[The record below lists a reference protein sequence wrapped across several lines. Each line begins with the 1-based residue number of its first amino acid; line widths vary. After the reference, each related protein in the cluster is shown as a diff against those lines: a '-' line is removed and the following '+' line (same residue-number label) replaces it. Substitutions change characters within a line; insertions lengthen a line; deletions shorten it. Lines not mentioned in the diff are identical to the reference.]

1 MSKINSNSTLFLI
14 DGSTFIFRAYF
25 AMYKASQSRGSGFTR
40 SDGTPT
46 GAVMAFCNMM
56 WKIITNGID
65 GIHPSHIAVIFDTK
79 EKTFRSDIY
88 PSYKAN
94 RDAPPEDLVPQFPLI
109 HKAVE
114 AFNIKC
120 ISQIG
125 YEADDLIATYSKIAS
140 ERDAQT
146 IIISGDKD
154 LMQLINKNVTMY
166 DPMPGKERFIDTN
179 GVQDKFGVTPDKVVD
194 VQALAGDSTD
204 NIPGVPG
211 IGIKIASE
219 LINEYHSLEN
229 LLTHSASIKQNK
241 RRENLINYAEDAR
254 ISYRLALL
262 ETSSPIEIDIDD
274 LSNEQLNYE
283 KIISFAKE
291 MELSNLS
298 NRVNNWFSKDGS
310 SKLISNNDTL
320 KSTTT
325 TSSNDV
331 STKTEKQGK
340 GSKIEINS
348 YNLLEEL
355 AKEISSSEAFCIDI
369 ETNDSEIK
377 EISISTDGAQTY
389 FLCDDTH
396 NNGGPSI
403 QDLVEKINPFMTD
416 ETVKK
421 IFFDLKNILPILQCY
436 KIAIKAIDDV
446 SLMSYVINN
455 GRLKNDLNTLS
466 IAYREQIKTQISNGT
481 DVASIDQK
489 INIPCSD
496 RASIIFNLWVHLRS
510 CLLEFDLIQ
519 IYELVEK
526 PLISVLCDIEK
537 NGIKADQRILYEL
550 SEKFGKKIKTIEQ
563 NIYHLA
569 GSEFN
574 IASPKQLGEVLFEDL
589 GLNGGKKTKS
599 GTWATGIDILEDLSA
614 IGHTIADEIIE
625 WRQLSKLKTTYTDSL
640 PNFIDP
646 SSGRVHTKF
655 SQALTS
661 TGRLSSSNPNLQNI
675 PIRTS
680 EGKLIRSAFIAEKGR
695 TFLSADYSQIEL
707 RVLSHVANIQQL
719 QNAFLE
725 DLDIHKMTASTIFA
739 TPLNEV
745 TEKMRYSAKAINFG
759 IIYGIS
765 PFGLSKQLKIQRK
778 DAQQFIGDYFSRFP
792 GIKEYM
798 ETTIEFAR
806 TNEHVKT
813 IFGRRCY
820 FPDIN
825 SKNHPIRSFSERA
838 AINAPIQGTAADIIK
853 RAMVRI
859 SRAMIE
865 KEVQSKMILQIHDE
879 LVFEVPDDEI
889 EAMKN
894 IVVSNMET
902 AALPLINFKVP
913 LKVDTKISNSWDSA

>member
-65 GIHPSHIAVIFDTK
+65 GLHPSHIAVIFDTK

-88 PSYKAN
+88 KPYKAN
-94 RDAPPEDLVPQFPLI
+94 RDAPPEDLIPQFPLI
-109 HKAVE
+109 HQAVE

-140 ERDAQT
+140 ERDAKT

-154 LMQLINKNVTMY
+154 LMQLINKNVRMY

-219 LINEYHSLEN
+219 LINEYHTLEN
-229 LLTHSASIKQNK
+229 LLSNASNIKQNK
-241 RRENLINYAEDAR
+241 RRENLINHAEDAR

-262 ETSSPIEIDIDD
+262 ESSSPIEIDIDD
-274 LSNEQLNYE
+274 LSNQQLDYD
-283 KIISFAKE
+283 KIISFSKE

-298 NRVNNWFSKDGS
+298 NRINNWFSSEGS
-310 SKLISNNDTL
+310 ENIISNNTTL
-320 KSTTT
+320 INTTP
-325 TSSNDV
+325 TSSNNF
-331 STKTEKQGK
+331 STGINKQ
-340 GSKIEINS
+340 SKDSVIEIHS
-348 YNLLEEL
+348 VNLLEEL
-355 AKEISSSEAFCIDI
+355 VNEIASSEAFCIDF

-377 EISISTDGAQTY
+377 VVSISTGMQTY
-389 FLCDDTH
+389 VLSDDK
-396 NNGGPSI
+396 NKEGGPSTR
-403 QDLVEKINPFMTD
+403 DLIEKINPFMTD

-421 IFFDLKNILPILQCY
+421 IFFDLKNILPILHSY
-436 KIAIKAIDDV
+436 KITIKSFDDV

-455 GRLKNDLNTLS
+455 GKLKNDLNTLA
-466 IAYREQIKTQISNGT
+466 IAYKEQIKTQISIGS
-481 DVASIDQK
+481 DGVSSDQK
-489 INIPCSD
+489 INISSSD
-496 RASIIFNLWVHLRS
+496 RASIIFELWEYLRFNLLD
-510 CLLEFDLIQ
+510 FDLIQ
-519 IYELVEK
+519 MYELVEK
-526 PLISVLCDIEK
+526 PLISVLCEIEK
-537 NGIKADQRILYEL
+537 NGIKADRSILSEL
-550 SEKFGKKIKTIEQ
+550 SEEFGQKIKKIEQ
-563 NIYHLA
+563 NIYSLA

-574 IASPKQLGEVLFEDL
+574 IASPKQLGEILFESL
-589 GLNGGKKTKS
+589 GLRGGKKTKS

-625 WRQLSKLKTTYTDSL
+625 WRQLNKLKTTYTDSL
-640 PNFIDP
+640 PNFIDQ

-719 QNAFLE
+719 QNAFLD
-725 DLDIHKMTASTIFA
+725 DLDIHQMTASTIFA

-765 PFGLSKQLKIQRK
+765 AFGLSKQLKIQRK
-778 DAQQFIGDYFSRFP
+778 DAQQFISDYFSRFP
-792 GIKEYM
+792 GIREYM
-798 ETTIEFAR
+798 DSTIEFAK

-825 SKNHPIRSFSERA
+825 SKNHPIRSFNERA

-859 SRAMIE
+859 SKTMIE
-865 KEVQSKMILQIHDE
+865 NEVKSKMILQIHDE

-889 EAMKN
+889 EEMKN
-894 IVVSNMET
+894 IVISNMES

-913 LKVDTKISNSWDSA
+913 LKVDTKISNSWDCA

>member
-94 RDAPPEDLVPQFPLI
+94 RDAPPEDLIPQFPLI
-109 HKAVE
+109 HRAVE

-140 ERDAQT
+140 ERDAET

-154 LMQLINKNVTMY
+154 LMQLINKNVRMY
-166 DPMPGKERFIDTN
+166 DPMPGKERFIDAN

-211 IGIKIASE
+211 IGIKIAAE

-229 LLTHSASIKQNK
+229 LLSNAENIKQNK
-241 RRENLINYAEDAR
+241 RRENLIHHAEDAR

-262 ETSSPIEIDIDD
+262 ESSSPIEIDIDD
-274 LSNEQLNYE
+274 LYNEQLDYD
-283 KIISFAKE
+283 KIISFSNE

-298 NRVNNWFSKDGS
+298 NRINNWFSKEGPENT
-310 SKLISNNDTL
+310 ISNNTTL
-320 KSTTT
+320 TNTTPQ
-325 TSSNDV
+325 SSNHV
-331 STKTEKQGK
+331 STKTEKQGRE
-340 GSKIEINS
+340 SNIEIHSN
-348 YNLLEEL
+348 NLLEEL
-355 AKEISSSEAFCIDI
+355 ANEIASSEAFCIDFEI
-369 ETNDSEIK
+369 NDSEIR
-377 EISISTDGAQTY
+377 EISISTGMQKY
-389 FLCDDTH
+389 FL
-396 NNGGPSI
+396 NNDKSREDRPSV
-403 QDLVEKINPFMTD
+403 QDLIKKINPFMAD
-416 ETVKK
+416 ETIKK
-421 IFFDLKNILPILQCY
+421 IFFDLKNILPILHSY
-436 KIAIKAIDDV
+436 KINIKSFDDV

-455 GRLKNDLNTLS
+455 GKLKNDLNTLT
-466 IAYREQIKTQISNGT
+466 IAYKEQIKTQISIGS
-481 DVASIDQK
+481 DGASSDQK

-496 RASIIFNLWVHLRS
+496 RASIIFDLWEYLRFY
-510 CLLEFDLIQ
+510 LLDFDLIQ
-519 IYELVEK
+519 MYELVEK
-526 PLISVLCDIEK
+526 PLINVLCEIEK
-537 NGIKADQRILYEL
+537 NGIKADRSILSEL
-550 SEKFGKKIKTIEQ
+550 SEEFGQKIKKIEQ
-563 NIYHLA
+563 NIYDLA

-574 IASPKQLGEVLFEDL
+574 IASPKQLGEILFENL
-589 GLNGGKKTKS
+589 GLSGGKKTKS

-625 WRQLSKLKTTYTDSL
+625 WRQLNKLKTTYTDSL

-680 EGKLIRSAFIAEKGR
+680 EGKLIRSAFIAEKGQ

-719 QNAFLE
+719 QNAFLN
-725 DLDIHKMTASTIFA
+725 DLDIHQMTASTIFA

-765 PFGLSKQLKIQRK
+765 AFGLSKQLKIQRK
-778 DAQQFIGDYFSRFP
+778 DAQQFISDYFSRFP
-792 GIKEYM
+792 GIREYM
-798 ETTIEFAR
+798 DSTIEFAR

-825 SKNHPIRSFSERA
+825 SKNHPIRSFNERA

-859 SRAMIE
+859 SKTMTE
-865 KEVQSKMILQIHDE
+865 KGVKSKMILQIHDE

-889 EAMKN
+889 DEMKN
-894 IVVSNMET
+894 IVISNMES
-902 AALPLINFKVP
+902 AALPLVNFKVP
-913 LKVDTKISNSWDSA
+913 LKVDTKISNSWDCA

>member
-88 PSYKAN
+88 TPYKAN
-94 RDAPPEDLVPQFPLI
+94 RDAPPEDLIPQFPLI

-140 ERDAQT
+140 ERDAKT
-146 IIISGDKD
+146 VIISGDKD
-154 LMQLINKNVTMY
+154 LMQLINKNVRMY

-179 GVQDKFGVTPDKVVD
+179 GVHDKFGVTPDKVVD

-219 LINEYHSLEN
+219 LINEYHTLEN
-229 LLTHSASIKQNK
+229 LLSNAMNIKQNK
-241 RRENLINYAEDAR
+241 RRENLINHADDAR

-262 ETSSPIEIDIDD
+262 ESSSPIEIDIDD
-274 LSNEQLNYE
+274 LYNQQLDYD
-283 KIISFAKE
+283 KIISFSKE

-298 NRVNNWFSKDGS
+298 NRINNWFSKEGS
-310 SKLISNNDTL
+310 ENIISNNTTL
-320 KSTTT
+320 TNTTPI
-325 TSSNDV
+325 SSNDI
-331 STKTEKQGK
+331 STGSKKQGK
-340 GSKIEINS
+340 DSLIEIHS
-348 YNLLEEL
+348 VNLLEEL
-355 AKEISSSEAFCIDI
+355 ANEIASSEAFCFDL

-377 EISISTDGAQTY
+377 EVSISTGMQTY
-389 FLCDDTH
+389 FLSVDK
-396 NNGGPSI
+396 NKEGSPSI
-403 QDLVEKINPFMTD
+403 KDLIEKINPFMTD

-421 IFFDLKNILPILQCY
+421 IFFDLKNILPILHSY
-436 KIAIKAIDDV
+436 KITIKSFDDV

-455 GRLKNDLNTLS
+455 GKLKNDLITLA
-466 IAYREQIKTQISNGT
+466 IAYKEQIKTQIAIGNDGVS
-481 DVASIDQK
+481 SDQK
-489 INIPCSD
+489 INISCAD
-496 RASIIFNLWVHLRS
+496 RASIIFDLWEHLRLN
-510 CLLEFDLIQ
+510 LLDFDLIQ
-519 IYELVEK
+519 MYELVEK
-526 PLISVLCDIEK
+526 PLISVLCEIEK
-537 NGIKADQRILYEL
+537 NGIKADRSILSEL
-550 SEKFGKKIKTIEQ
+550 SEKFGLKIRKIEQ
-563 NIYHLA
+563 NIYSLA

-574 IASPKQLGEVLFEDL
+574 IASPKQLGEILFESL
-589 GLNGGKKTKS
+589 GLSGGKKTKS

-625 WRQLSKLKTTYTDSL
+625 WRQLNKLKTTYTDSL
-640 PNFIDP
+640 PNFIDQ

-675 PIRTS
+675 PIRTG

-719 QNAFLE
+719 QNAFLD
-725 DLDIHKMTASTIFA
+725 DLDIHQMTASKIFS

-765 PFGLSKQLKIQRK
+765 AFGLSKQLKIQRK
-778 DAQQFIGDYFSRFP
+778 DAQQFISDYFSRFP
-792 GIKEYM
+792 GIREYM
-798 ETTIEFAR
+798 ESTIEFAR

-825 SKNHPIRSFSERA
+825 SKNHPIRSFNERA

-853 RAMVRI
+853 RAMVRV
-859 SRAMIE
+859 SKTMIE
-865 KEVQSKMILQIHDE
+865 KEVKSKMILQIHDE
-879 LVFEVPDDEI
+879 LVFEVPEDEI
-889 EAMKN
+889 EEMKN
-894 IVVSNMET
+894 IVISNMES
-902 AALPLINFKVP
+902 AALPLVNFKVP
-913 LKVDTKISNSWDSA
+913 LKVDTKISSSWDCA

>member
-65 GIHPSHIAVIFDTK
+65 GMHPSHIAVIFDTK

-94 RDAPPEDLVPQFPLI
+94 RDAPPEDLIPQFPLI
-109 HKAVE
+109 HQAVE

-140 ERDAQT
+140 ERDAKT
-146 IIISGDKD
+146 VIISGDKD
-154 LMQLINKNVTMY
+154 LMQLINNNVRMY

-179 GVQDKFGVTPDKVVD
+179 GVRDKFGVNPDKVVD

-229 LLTHSASIKQNK
+229 LLSNARNIKQNK
-241 RRENLINYAEDAR
+241 RRENLINHAEDAR

-262 ETSSPIEIDIDD
+262 ESSSPIEIDIDD
-274 LSNEQLNYE
+274 LYNQQLDYD
-283 KIISFAKE
+283 KIISFSNE

-298 NRVNNWFSKDGS
+298 NRINNWFSKEGPENI
-310 SKLISNNDTL
+310 ISNNTTL
-320 KSTTT
+320 TNTTPQ
-325 TSSNDV
+325 SSNHE
-331 STKTEKQGK
+331 STGSKKQGRE
-340 GSKIEINS
+340 SNIEIHS
-348 YNLLEEL
+348 VNLLEEL
-355 AKEISSSEAFCIDI
+355 ANEIASSEAFCIDFEI
-369 ETNDSEIK
+369 NDSEI
-377 EISISTDGAQTY
+377 IDVSISTGMHTYYLSDDENKDGR
-389 FLCDDTH
+389 
-396 NNGGPSI
+396 PSI
-403 QDLVEKINPFMTD
+403 LDLIEKINPFMAD
-416 ETVKK
+416 ETIKK
-421 IFFDLKNILPILQCY
+421 IFFDLKNILPILSSY
-436 KIAIKAIDDV
+436 KITVKSFDDV

-455 GRLKNDLNTLS
+455 GKLKNDLNTLT
-466 IAYREQIKTQISNGT
+466 IAYKEQIKTQIGIGSDG
-481 DVASIDQK
+481 VGSDQK
-489 INIPCSD
+489 INISCSD
-496 RASIIFNLWVHLRS
+496 RASIIFDLWKYLRLY
-510 CLLEFDLIQ
+510 LLDFDLIQ
-519 IYELVEK
+519 MYELVEK
-526 PLISVLCDIEK
+526 PLISVLCEIEK
-537 NGIKADQRILYEL
+537 NGIKADRIILSEL
-550 SEKFGKKIKTIEQ
+550 SEEFGQKIKKIEQ
-563 NIYHLA
+563 NIYNLA
-569 GSEFN
+569 GSKFN
-574 IASPKQLGEVLFEDL
+574 IASPKQLGEILFESL
-589 GLNGGKKTKS
+589 GLSGGKKTKS

-625 WRQLSKLKTTYTDSL
+625 WRQLNKLKTTYTDSL
-640 PNFIDP
+640 PNFIDQ

-675 PIRTS
+675 PIRTN

-725 DLDIHKMTASTIFA
+725 DLDIHQMTASTIFA

-765 PFGLSKQLKIQRK
+765 AFGLSKQLKIQRK
-778 DAQQFIGDYFSRFP
+778 DAQQFISDYFSRFP
-792 GIKEYM
+792 GIREYM
-798 ETTIEFAR
+798 DSTIEFAR

-825 SKNHPIRSFSERA
+825 SKNHPIRSFNERA

-859 SRAMIE
+859 SKTMTE
-865 KEVQSKMILQIHDE
+865 KEVKSKMILQIHDE

-889 EAMKN
+889 EEMKN
-894 IVVSNMET
+894 IVISNMES
-902 AALPLINFKVP
+902 AALPLIDFKVP